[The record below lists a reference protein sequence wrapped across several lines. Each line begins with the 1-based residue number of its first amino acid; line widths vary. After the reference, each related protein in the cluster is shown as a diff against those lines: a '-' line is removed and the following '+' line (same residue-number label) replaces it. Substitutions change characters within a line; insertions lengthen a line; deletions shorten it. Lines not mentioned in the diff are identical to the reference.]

1 MSCTNSM
8 RISKKDKVD
17 NLRKTAKQGDF
28 FFANY
33 LTGDGPRKSPVF
45 IVGNDNDKED
55 VIICKCTTSPPRTDF
70 DKKVLLKEETYVR
83 TNKVYT
89 IPRASLLFK
98 IPQSASPEEFKEIKD
113 LIKKVFDIS

>member
-1 MSCTNSM
+1 M

-45 IVGNDNDKED
+45 IVGNLRDTRNFRNLQKFEQKFSRNLRD
-55 VIICKCTTSPPRTDF
+55 
-70 DKKVLLKEETYVR
+70 
-83 TNKVYT
+83 T
-89 IPRASLLFK
+89 ILNYLTRN
-98 IPQSASPEEFKEIKD
+98 
-113 LIKKVFDIS
+113 